1 MKDIISSVA
10 TAQGLTGYRPVQP
23 QNGNPAPVPVQS
35 GPGQVPAEGG
45 KVSPQQ
51 AVRQARADR
60 QAASQEVE
68 DVRQAVEDINSHFQ
82 SVGRDLKFQ
91 VDKESGRTIIT
102 VLDSET
108 KEVVRQIPPEEVLNL
123 AQRLHLGTS
132 VDSTGLAEKV

>member
-10 TAQGLTGYRPVQP
+10 TAQGLSGYRPVQAQP
-23 QNGNPAPVPVQS
+23 GTGVPVPAGAGQPAADS
-35 GPGQVPAEGG
+35 GR
-45 KVSPQQ
+45 VSPQQ
-51 AVRQARADR
+51 AASQARADR

-68 DVRQAVEDINSHFQ
+68 DVRRAVEDINSHFQ

-123 AQRLHLGTS
+123 AERLHLGAS